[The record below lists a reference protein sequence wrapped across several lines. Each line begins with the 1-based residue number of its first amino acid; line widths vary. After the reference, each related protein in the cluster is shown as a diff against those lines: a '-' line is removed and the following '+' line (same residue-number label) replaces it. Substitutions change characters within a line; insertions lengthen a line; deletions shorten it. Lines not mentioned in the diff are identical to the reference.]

1 MTPPPRVP
9 PGLSPLQ
16 PTDPR
21 QLPPFKVHG
30 RLGAGGM
37 GVVLAATDP
46 AGAWV
51 AIKVVRAEYA
61 HDPEFRT
68 RFASEIALM
77 HRVRARCIAPVLAY
91 DTDAGLPWYATAYLP
106 GPTLGLRVRDGG
118 RLPLEQARV
127 VAAGM
132 AEAIA
137 AIHAA
142 GIVHRDLKPDNV
154 ILAPDGPKVLDFG
167 IARAADETGLTKTG
181 GLVGSPAWLS
191 PERYRGVSGPEA
203 DVFAWGAMVAYAA
216 TGRVPFGSG
225 GAETLMYRILNEEP
239 DLEGLPEELSAPVT
253 AALDK
258 DPALRPPAA
267 WLLHQVVG
275 PDPAAERGTDDTTLV
290 DGLIRAHWPGDQ
302 AAPPNGHPGAAAD
315 GSPAA
320 GPGTDRTSGASAEP
334 VPGPHQGAGP
344 DPRGNTGPGAH
355 ARPVSGPAPT
365 LASAHPNPPAHAGSG
380 TAGPPASGSP
390 GRLRRRAPLV
400 VGAAGAL
407 TVALMGALGTAY
419 VLRQNAGLE
428 EPATPETD
436 TVDVASALAPEETL
450 SGTLTGAGST
460 NVGDVVQL
468 WTHLYSGRQSGVSVS
483 YNAVGSGAG
492 VEQFLLGE
500 IDFGASERPLD
511 ASEIARAEAARD
523 CPVVQFPAVAGAVA
537 VVHANEDLE
546 ELELSAAELARIY
559 LGQTTDYGDIV
570 PAGDA
575 SDMELPDLEIV
586 PVRHDDT
593 ASTARAFSRFLTGR
607 TEWAGDWGDTA
618 TAAVGDEGVHEVL
631 MEEPGGLGFV
641 NASYADAHDLDRVP
655 VANDDGTMVEPDS
668 DAARAATEQL
678 RLEDGAASMPQA
690 TGDAYPIM
698 RVNHVFAFECGYEG
712 GDGAALRD
720 FWLYALGEDAAE
732 AAEEEGYAPLAP
744 SISERVAAIV
754 SRIDSL

>member
-1 MTPPPRVP
+1 MAPPPRVP

-21 QLPPFKVHG
+21 EFPPFTVHG

-106 GPTLGLRVRDGG
+106 GPTLRLRVRDGG
-118 RLPLEQARV
+118 RLPLEQTRV

-167 IARAADETGLTKTG
+167 IARAADETGLTRTG

-258 DPALRPPAA
+258 DPARRPRAA
-267 WLLHQVVG
+267 WLLHEIVG

-290 DGLIRAHWPGDQ
+290 DGLIRAHWPGEQ
-302 AAPPNGHPGAAAD
+302 AQA
-315 GSPAA
+315 
-320 GPGTDRTSGASAEP
+320 
-334 VPGPHQGAGP
+334 
-344 DPRGNTGPGAH
+344 
-355 ARPVSGPAPT
+355 PAPT
-365 LASAHPNPPAHAGSG
+365 LVAAQPNPAAPPTPPVPPGAVA
-380 TAGPPASGSP
+380 ARPPASGAP
-390 GRLRRRAPLV
+390 ERLRRRAPLV

-407 TVALMGALGTAY
+407 SVALLGGLGGAYL
-419 VLRQNAGLE
+419 LSQNGRE
-428 EPATPETD
+428 EDPVTTTEPE
-436 TVDVASALAPEETL
+436 TVDVPSALAEEGAL

-460 NVGDVVQL
+460 NVGEAVQL
-468 WTHLYSGRQSGVSVS
+468 WSQLYTERQPGVSVS
-483 YNAVGSGAG
+483 YDSVGSGAG
-492 VEQFLLGE
+492 VERFVQGDV
-500 IDFGASERPLD
+500 DFGASERPLD
-511 ASEIARAEAARD
+511 AAEIVQAEQARD
-523 CPVVQFPAVAGAVA
+523 CPVVQFPAIAGAVA

-546 ELELSAAELARIY
+546 GLELSATDLERIY
-559 LGQTTDYGDIV
+559 LGLAANYRDL
-570 PAGDA
+570 AGDRMSA
-575 SDMELPDLEIV
+575 DELPDLAVV
-586 PVRHDDT
+586 PVRHDDQ
-593 ASTARAFSRFLTGR
+593 ASTARVFSRFLSERGESWQMSEDGTGS
-607 TEWAGDWGDTA
+607 EWGDVA
-618 TAAVGDEGVHEVL
+618 VPAVGDEGVVQTIL
-631 MEEPGGLGFV
+631 QEPGAIGFV
-641 NASYADAHDLDRVP
+641 NAAYVEENDLTAVAVVNDHDNAVEPGADAVR
-655 VANDDGTMVEPDS
+655 E
-668 DAARAATEQL
+668 ATEQL
-678 RLEDGAASMPQA
+678 ELASDGSARLSAVG
-690 TGDAYPIM
+690 GDAYPIM
-698 RVNHVFAFECGYEG
+698 RINHVFAFECGYDG

-720 FWLYALGEDAAE
+720 FWLHALGEDAAE
-732 AAEEEGYAPLAP
+732 VVEDAGYAPLAP
-744 SISERVAAIV
+744 SISEEVAAIV

>member
-1 MTPPPRVP
+1 MAPPPRVP

-21 QLPPFKVHG
+21 HFPPFTVHG

-61 HDPEFRT
+61 HDPEFRA

-167 IARAADETGLTKTG
+167 IARAADETGLTRTG

-203 DVFAWGAMVAYAA
+203 DVFAWGAMVAYTA

-258 DPALRPPAA
+258 DPARRPSAT
-267 WLLHQVVG
+267 WLLHRIVG
-275 PDPAAERGTDDTTLV
+275 PDPAAERETDDTTLV
-290 DGLIRAHWPGDQ
+290 DGLIRAHWPGGPQ
-302 AAPPNGHPGAAAD
+302 AAPVPSTAPTL
-315 GSPAA
+315 S
-320 GPGTDRTSGASAEP
+320 SA
-334 VPGPHQGAGP
+334 HP
-344 DPRGNTGPGAH
+344 DPSTPPEPSVPPVAGNTPP
-355 ARPVSGPAPT
+355 PVSGA
-365 LASAHPNPPAHAGSG
+365 
-380 TAGPPASGSP
+380 P
-390 GRLRRRAPLV
+390 GRSRRRAPLI

-407 TVALMGALGTAY
+407 SVALLGTLGGAY
-419 VLRQNAGLE
+419 LLRENAGAE
-428 EPATPETD
+428 EPPD
-436 TVDVASALAPEETL
+436 TGSDVVEVPSLADEGTL
-450 SGTLTGAGST
+450 SGTLSGAGST
-460 NVGDVVQL
+460 FLDDAMAA
-468 WTHLYSGRQSGVSVS
+468 WTQSYAERQPGVSVS
-483 YNAVGSGAG
+483 YQATGSGAG
-492 VEQFLLGE
+492 VEQFVSGA
-500 IDFGASERPLD
+500 IDFGSSERPLN
-511 ASEIARAEAARD
+511 AAEIAAAQNARG

-546 ELELSAAELARIY
+546 ELEELELSAAELTRIY
-559 LGQTTDYGDIV
+559 LGRTTDYGDIAPV
-570 PAGDA
+570 TGG
-575 SDMELPDLEIV
+575 SDMGLPDLGIV

-593 ASTARAFSRFLTGR
+593 ASTAQVFSRFLSDR
-607 TEWAGDWGDTA
+607 DTEWTGAWGDTSTVA
-618 TAAVGDEGVHEVL
+618 TGDEGVHQVL
-631 MEEPGGLGFV
+631 REEPGALGFV
-641 NASYADAHDLDRVP
+641 NAAYAEANDLDLVA
-655 VANDDGTMVEPDS
+655 VANDDGNAVEPDS
-668 DAARAATEQL
+668 DALRAATEQL
-678 RLEDGAASMPQA
+678 RLEDGAASLPRA
-690 TGDAYPIM
+690 GDDAYPIM
-698 RVNHVFAFECGYEG
+698 RINHVFAFECGYD
-712 GDGAALRD
+712 DGAGEALRD
-720 FWLYALGEDAAE
+720 FWLHALGDDAADDVEDA
-732 AAEEEGYAPLAP
+732 GYAPLAP
-744 SISERVAAIV
+744 PVSEDAAALVA
-754 SRIDSL
+754 RIGSA